1 MTVAVLVLAV
11 LKDAWCFGVVGGVR
25 VKKRVR
31 RKKGALPIFPVI
43 CLCSM
48 VENNFPLNNVVILYL
63 ASIDF
68 FFNLFCSLFAVKHEM
83 NTFAG
88 TSNF

>member
-1 MTVAVLVLAV
+1 M
-11 LKDAWCFGVVGGVR
+11 GGVR
-25 VKKRVR
+25 IKRRVR

-48 VENNFPLNNVVILYL
+48 VENNFPLTMLSFCIWQALIFFIY
-63 ASIDF
+63 SF
-68 FFNLFCSLFAVKHEM
+68 FFSLFAVKHEM

-88 TSNF
+88 ASDF